1 MIYNKNINQT
11 KFYLIQRIILNKKIY
26 KEYYNNN
33 SQTDIGYNKFTLDKF
48 FLNLNNKAILI
59 TKNYN
64 LIPYF
69 IYYLFN
75 KLKEKNFNIILIDW
89 NNEIL
94 KEEHFLNKNYIKN
107 TLENFLSQVSNKDF
121 LLNLITN
128 IMILI
133 CDLNMAEANVLKK
146 MVLNK
151 ILERYVEKV
160 KLKDIKS
167 VMASVVLTTTYENEV
182 RNTIIKKIEKILNDE
197 LLSEL
202 EIDFTTVNESI
213 NDILL
218 SLYYWKDGSLKILV
232 QMLTLETLLINYKKE
247 NNYVLFLNTPAY
259 IYNTPDINLK
269 EKLLKKIGDI
279 INLKIPFIILLENL
293 NNEIFKLFYN
303 YFNYI
308 ILTKNSIESEFFI
321 FKKILNSK
329 ILNELTN
336 KLKLLEE
343 DDILITD
350 LQNLIYIL
358 KPNQDKTL
366 KIKTPKYEEETIY
379 FEVEVES

>member
-1 MIYNKNINQT
+1 MIHNKNIEKL
-11 KFYLIQRIILNKKIY
+11 KFYLIQKIIFNKRIY
-26 KEYYNNN
+26 KEYYANN
-33 SQTDIGYNKFTLDKF
+33 SQIDIGYNKFTLEKF
-48 FLNLNNKAILI
+48 FLNINNKAILI
-59 TKNYN
+59 IKDCN
-64 LIPYF
+64 LMPYF
-69 IYYLFN
+69 IYYFFN
-75 KLKEKNFNIILIDW
+75 KFKEKNFNIILIDW

-94 KEEHFLNKNYIKN
+94 KEERFLNKYYTKN

-151 ILERYVEKV
+151 ILEKYVERV

-202 EIDFTTVNESI
+202 EIDFTAVNESI

-218 SLYYWKDGSLKILV
+218 SLHYWKDSSLKILV
-232 QMLTLETLLINYKKE
+232 QMLILETLLINYKKE
-247 NNYVLFLNTPAY
+247 NNYILFLNSPAY
-259 IYNTPDINLK
+259 IYNMPDIDLK

-279 INLKIPFIILLENL
+279 INLKIPVIILLENL
-293 NNEIFKLFYN
+293 NNEVFKLFYN

-308 ILTKNSIESEFFI
+308 ILTKNSIDTEFSI
-321 FKKILNSK
+321 FKKILSSK

-336 KLKLLEE
+336 KLKLMEE

-358 KPNQDKTL
+358 KPNQDEAL
-366 KIKTPKYEEETIY
+366 KIKTSKYDEEIIY
-379 FEVEVES
+379 FDAES

>member
-1 MIYNKNINQT
+1 MIHNKNIEKL
-11 KFYLIQRIILNKKIY
+11 KFYLIQKIIFNKRIY
-26 KEYYNNN
+26 KEYYANN
-33 SQTDIGYNKFTLDKF
+33 SQIDIGYNKFTLEKF
-48 FLNLNNKAILI
+48 FLNINNKAILI
-59 TKNYN
+59 IKDCN
-64 LIPYF
+64 LMPYF
-69 IYYLFN
+69 IYYFFN

-94 KEEHFLNKNYIKN
+94 KEERFLNKYYTKN

-151 ILERYVEKV
+151 ILEKYVERV

-202 EIDFTTVNESI
+202 EIDFTAVNESI

-218 SLYYWKDGSLKILV
+218 SLHYWKDSSLKILV
-232 QMLTLETLLINYKKE
+232 QMLILETLLINYKKE
-247 NNYVLFLNTPAY
+247 NNYILFLNSPAY
-259 IYNTPDINLK
+259 IYNMPDIDLK

-279 INLKIPFIILLENL
+279 INLKIPVIILLENL
-293 NNEIFKLFYN
+293 NNEVFKLFYN

-308 ILTKNSIESEFFI
+308 ILTKNSIDAEFSI
-321 FKKILNSK
+321 FKKILSSK

-336 KLKLLEE
+336 KLKLMEE

-358 KPNQDKTL
+358 KPNQDEAL
-366 KIKTPKYEEETIY
+366 KIKTSKYDEEVIY
-379 FEVEVES
+379 FDAES

>member
-1 MIYNKNINQT
+1 MIHNKNIEKL
-11 KFYLIQRIILNKKIY
+11 KFYLIQKIIFNKRIY
-26 KEYYNNN
+26 KEYYANN
-33 SQTDIGYNKFTLDKF
+33 SQIDIGYNKFTLEKF
-48 FLNLNNKAILI
+48 FLNINNKAILI
-59 TKNYN
+59 IKDCN
-64 LIPYF
+64 LMPYF
-69 IYYLFN
+69 IYYFFN

-94 KEEHFLNKNYIKN
+94 KEERFLNKYYTKN
-107 TLENFLSQVSNKDF
+107 TLENFLSQVPNKDF

-151 ILERYVEKV
+151 ILEKYVEKV

-202 EIDFTTVNESI
+202 EIDFTAVNESI

-218 SLYYWKDGSLKILV
+218 SLHYWKDSSLKILV
-232 QMLTLETLLINYKKE
+232 QMLILETLLINYKKE
-247 NNYVLFLNTPAY
+247 NNYILFLNSPAY
-259 IYNTPDINLK
+259 IYNMPDIDLK

-279 INLKIPFIILLENL
+279 INLKIPVIILLENL
-293 NNEIFKLFYN
+293 NNEVFKLFYN

-308 ILTKNSIESEFFI
+308 ILTKNSIDTEFSI
-321 FKKILNSK
+321 FKKILSSK

-336 KLKLLEE
+336 KLKLMEE

-358 KPNQDKTL
+358 KPNQDEAL
-366 KIKTPKYEEETIY
+366 KIKTSKYEEEIIY
-379 FEVEVES
+379 FDAES

>member
-1 MIYNKNINQT
+1 MMHNKNIEKL
-11 KFYLIQRIILNKKIY
+11 KFYLIQKIIFNKRIY
-26 KEYYNNN
+26 KEYYANN
-33 SQTDIGYNKFTLDKF
+33 SQIDIGYNKFTLEKF
-48 FLNLNNKAILI
+48 FLNINNKAILI
-59 TKNYN
+59 IKDCN
-64 LIPYF
+64 LMPYF
-69 IYYLFN
+69 IYYFFN

-94 KEEHFLNKNYIKN
+94 KEERFLNKYYTKN

-151 ILERYVEKV
+151 ILEKYVERV

-202 EIDFTTVNESI
+202 EIDFTAVNESI

-218 SLYYWKDGSLKILV
+218 SLHYWKDSSLKILV
-232 QMLTLETLLINYKKE
+232 QMLILETLLINYKKE
-247 NNYVLFLNTPAY
+247 NNYILFLNSPAY
-259 IYNTPDINLK
+259 IYNMPDIDLK

-279 INLKIPFIILLENL
+279 INLKIPVIILLENL
-293 NNEIFKLFYN
+293 NNEVFKLFYN

-308 ILTKNSIESEFFI
+308 ILTKNSIDTEFSI
-321 FKKILNSK
+321 FKKILSSK

-336 KLKLLEE
+336 KLKLMEE

-358 KPNQDKTL
+358 KPNQDEAL
-366 KIKTPKYEEETIY
+366 KIETTKYDEEIIY
-379 FEVEVES
+379 FDAES

>member
-1 MIYNKNINQT
+1 
-11 KFYLIQRIILNKKIY
+11 L
-26 KEYYNNN
+26 E
-33 SQTDIGYNKFTLDKF
+33 KF
-48 FLNLNNKAILI
+48 FLNINNKAILI
-59 TKNYN
+59 IKDCN
-64 LIPYF
+64 LMPYF
-69 IYYLFN
+69 IYYFFN

-94 KEEHFLNKNYIKN
+94 KEERFLNKYYTKN

-151 ILERYVEKV
+151 ILEKYVERV

-202 EIDFTTVNESI
+202 EIDFTAVNEAI

-218 SLYYWKDGSLKILV
+218 SLHYWKDSSLKILV
-232 QMLTLETLLINYKKE
+232 QMLILETLLINYKKE
-247 NNYVLFLNTPAY
+247 NNYILFLNSPAY
-259 IYNTPDINLK
+259 IYNMPDIDLK

-279 INLKIPFIILLENL
+279 INLKIPVIILLENL
-293 NNEIFKLFYN
+293 NNEVFKLFYN

-308 ILTKNSIESEFFI
+308 ILTKNSIDTEFSI
-321 FKKILNSK
+321 FKKILSSK

-336 KLKLLEE
+336 KLKLMEE

-358 KPNQDKTL
+358 KPNQDEAL
-366 KIKTPKYEEETIY
+366 KIKTSKYEEEIIY
-379 FEVEVES
+379 FDAES

>member
-1 MIYNKNINQT
+1 MHNKNIEKL
-11 KFYLIQRIILNKKIY
+11 KFYLIQKIIFNKRIY
-26 KEYYNNN
+26 KEYYANN
-33 SQTDIGYNKFTLDKF
+33 SQIDIGYNKFTLEKF
-48 FLNLNNKAILI
+48 FLNINNKAILI
-59 TKNYN
+59 IKDCN
-64 LIPYF
+64 LMPYF
-69 IYYLFN
+69 IYYFFN

-94 KEEHFLNKNYIKN
+94 KEERFLNKYYTKN

-151 ILERYVEKV
+151 ILEKYVERV

-202 EIDFTTVNESI
+202 EIDFTAVNESI

-218 SLYYWKDGSLKILV
+218 SLHYWKDSSLKILV
-232 QMLTLETLLINYKKE
+232 QMLILETLLINYKKE
-247 NNYVLFLNTPAY
+247 NNYILFLNSPAY
-259 IYNTPDINLK
+259 IYNMPDIDLK

-279 INLKIPFIILLENL
+279 INLKIPVIILLENL
-293 NNEIFKLFYN
+293 NNEVFKLFYN

-308 ILTKNSIESEFFI
+308 ILTKNSIDTEFSI
-321 FKKILNSK
+321 FKKILSSK

-336 KLKLLEE
+336 KLKLMEE

-358 KPNQDKTL
+358 KPNQDEAL
-366 KIKTPKYEEETIY
+366 KIKTTKYDEEIIY
-379 FEVEVES
+379 FDAES

>member
-1 MIYNKNINQT
+1 MMHNKNIEKL
-11 KFYLIQRIILNKKIY
+11 KFYLIQKIIFNKRIY
-26 KEYYNNN
+26 KEYYANN
-33 SQTDIGYNKFTLDKF
+33 SQIDIGYNKFTLEKF
-48 FLNLNNKAILI
+48 FLNINNKAILI
-59 TKNYN
+59 IKDCN
-64 LIPYF
+64 LMPYF
-69 IYYLFN
+69 IYYFFN

-94 KEEHFLNKNYIKN
+94 KEERFLNKYYTKN

-151 ILERYVEKV
+151 ILEKYVERV

-202 EIDFTTVNESI
+202 EIDFTAVNESI

-218 SLYYWKDGSLKILV
+218 SLHYWKDSSLKILV
-232 QMLTLETLLINYKKE
+232 QMLILETLLINYKKE
-247 NNYVLFLNTPAY
+247 NNYILFLNSPAY
-259 IYNTPDINLK
+259 IYNMPDIDLK

-279 INLKIPFIILLENL
+279 INLKIPVIILLENL
-293 NNEIFKLFYN
+293 NNEVFKLFYN

-308 ILTKNSIESEFFI
+308 ILTKNSIDTEFSI
-321 FKKILNSK
+321 FKKILSSK

-336 KLKLLEE
+336 KLKLMEE

-358 KPNQDKTL
+358 KPNQDEAL
-366 KIKTPKYEEETIY
+366 KIKTTKYDEEIIY
-379 FEVEVES
+379 FDAES

>member
-1 MIYNKNINQT
+1 MIHNKNIEKL
-11 KFYLIQRIILNKKIY
+11 KFYLIQKIIFNKRIY
-26 KEYYNNN
+26 KEYYANN
-33 SQTDIGYNKFTLDKF
+33 SQIDIGYNKFTLEKF
-48 FLNLNNKAILI
+48 FLNINNKAILI
-59 TKNYN
+59 IKDCN
-64 LIPYF
+64 LMPYF
-69 IYYLFN
+69 IYYFFN

-94 KEEHFLNKNYIKN
+94 KEERFLNKYYTKN
-107 TLENFLSQVSNKDF
+107 TLENFLSQVPNKDF

-151 ILERYVEKV
+151 ILEKYVEKV

-182 RNTIIKKIEKILNDE
+182 RNTIIKKIEKILNDD

-202 EIDFTTVNESI
+202 EIDFTAVNESI

-218 SLYYWKDGSLKILV
+218 SLHYWKDSSLKILV
-232 QMLTLETLLINYKKE
+232 QMLILETLLINYKKE
-247 NNYVLFLNTPAY
+247 NNYILFLNSPAY
-259 IYNTPDINLK
+259 IYNMPDIDLK

-279 INLKIPFIILLENL
+279 INLKIPVIILLENL
-293 NNEIFKLFYN
+293 NNEVFKLFYN

-308 ILTKNSIESEFFI
+308 ILTKNSIDTEFSI
-321 FKKILNSK
+321 FKKILSSK

-336 KLKLLEE
+336 KLKLMEE

-358 KPNQDKTL
+358 KPNQDEAL
-366 KIKTPKYEEETIY
+366 KIKTSKYDEEIIY
-379 FEVEVES
+379 FDAES

>member
-1 MIYNKNINQT
+1 MIHNKNIEKL
-11 KFYLIQRIILNKKIY
+11 KFYLIQKIIFNKRIY
-26 KEYYNNN
+26 KEYYANN
-33 SQTDIGYNKFTLDKF
+33 SQIDIGYNKFTLEKF
-48 FLNLNNKAILI
+48 FLNINNKAILI
-59 TKNYN
+59 IKDCN
-64 LIPYF
+64 LMPYF
-69 IYYLFN
+69 IYYFFN

-94 KEEHFLNKNYIKN
+94 KEERFLNKYYTKN

-151 ILERYVEKV
+151 ILEKYVERV

-202 EIDFTTVNESI
+202 EIDFTAVNESI

-218 SLYYWKDGSLKILV
+218 SLHYWKDSSLKILV
-232 QMLTLETLLINYKKE
+232 QMLILETLLINYKKE
-247 NNYVLFLNTPAY
+247 NNYILFLNSPAY
-259 IYNTPDINLK
+259 IYNMPDIDLK

-279 INLKIPFIILLENL
+279 INLKIPVIILLENL
-293 NNEIFKLFYN
+293 NNEVFKLFYN

-308 ILTKNSIESEFFI
+308 ILTKNSIDTEFSI
-321 FKKILNSK
+321 FKKILSSK

-336 KLKLLEE
+336 KLKLMEE

-358 KPNQDKTL
+358 KPNQDEAL
-366 KIKTPKYEEETIY
+366 KIKTSKYDEEIIY
-379 FEVEVES
+379 FDAES

>member
-1 MIYNKNINQT
+1 MIHNKNIEKL
-11 KFYLIQRIILNKKIY
+11 KFYLIQKIIFNKRIY
-26 KEYYNNN
+26 KEYYANN
-33 SQTDIGYNKFTLDKF
+33 SQIDIGYNKFTLEKF
-48 FLNLNNKAILI
+48 FLNINNKAILI
-59 TKNYN
+59 IKDCN
-64 LIPYF
+64 LMPYF
-69 IYYLFN
+69 IYYFFN

-94 KEEHFLNKNYIKN
+94 KEERFLNKYYTKN

-151 ILERYVEKV
+151 ILEKYVERV

-202 EIDFTTVNESI
+202 EIDFTAVNESI

-218 SLYYWKDGSLKILV
+218 SLHYWKDSSLKILV
-232 QMLTLETLLINYKKE
+232 QMLILETLLINYKKE
-247 NNYVLFLNTPAY
+247 NNYILFLNSPAY
-259 IYNTPDINLK
+259 IYNMPDIDLK

-279 INLKIPFIILLENL
+279 INLKIPVIILLENL
-293 NNEIFKLFYN
+293 NNEVFKLFYN

-308 ILTKNSIESEFFI
+308 ILTKNSIDTEFSI
-321 FKKILNSK
+321 FKKILSSK

-336 KLKLLEE
+336 KLKLMEE

-358 KPNQDKTL
+358 KPNQDEAL
-366 KIKTPKYEEETIY
+366 KIKTSKYEEEIIY
-379 FEVEVES
+379 FDAES

>member
-1 MIYNKNINQT
+1 M
-11 KFYLIQRIILNKKIY
+11 
-26 KEYYNNN
+26 
-33 SQTDIGYNKFTLDKF
+33 
-48 FLNLNNKAILI
+48 
-59 TKNYN
+59 
-64 LIPYF
+64 PYF
-69 IYYLFN
+69 IYYFFN

-94 KEEHFLNKNYIKN
+94 KEERFLNKYYTKN
-107 TLENFLSQVSNKDF
+107 TLENFLSQVPNKDF

-151 ILERYVEKV
+151 ILEKYVEKV

-202 EIDFTTVNESI
+202 EIDFTAVNESI

-218 SLYYWKDGSLKILV
+218 SLHYWKDSSLKILV
-232 QMLTLETLLINYKKE
+232 QMLILETLLINYKKE
-247 NNYVLFLNTPAY
+247 NNYILFLNSPAY
-259 IYNTPDINLK
+259 IYNMPDIDLK

-279 INLKIPFIILLENL
+279 INLKIPVIILLENL
-293 NNEIFKLFYN
+293 NNEVFKLFYN

-308 ILTKNSIESEFFI
+308 ILTKNSIDTEFSI
-321 FKKILNSK
+321 FKKILSSK

-336 KLKLLEE
+336 KLKLMEE

-358 KPNQDKTL
+358 KPNQDEAL
-366 KIKTPKYEEETIY
+366 KIKTSKYEEEIIY
-379 FEVEVES
+379 FDAES

>member
-1 MIYNKNINQT
+1 M
-11 KFYLIQRIILNKKIY
+11 
-26 KEYYNNN
+26 
-33 SQTDIGYNKFTLDKF
+33 
-48 FLNLNNKAILI
+48 
-59 TKNYN
+59 
-64 LIPYF
+64 PYF
-69 IYYLFN
+69 IYYFFN

-94 KEEHFLNKNYIKN
+94 KEERFLNKYYTKN

-151 ILERYVEKV
+151 ILEKYVERV

-202 EIDFTTVNESI
+202 EIDFTAVNESI

-218 SLYYWKDGSLKILV
+218 SLHYWKDSSLKILV
-232 QMLTLETLLINYKKE
+232 QMLILETLLINYKKE
-247 NNYVLFLNTPAY
+247 NNYILFLNSPAY
-259 IYNTPDINLK
+259 IYNMPDIDLK

-279 INLKIPFIILLENL
+279 INLKIPVIILLENL
-293 NNEIFKLFYN
+293 NNEVFKLFYN

-308 ILTKNSIESEFFI
+308 ILTKNSIDTEFSI
-321 FKKILNSK
+321 FKKILSSK

-336 KLKLLEE
+336 KLKLMEE

-358 KPNQDKTL
+358 KPNQDEAL
-366 KIKTPKYEEETIY
+366 KIKTSKYDEEIIY
-379 FEVEVES
+379 FDAES

>member
-1 MIYNKNINQT
+1 MIHNKNIEKL
-11 KFYLIQRIILNKKIY
+11 KFYLIQKIIFNKRIY
-26 KEYYNNN
+26 KEYYANN
-33 SQTDIGYNKFTLDKF
+33 SQIDIGYNKFTLEKF
-48 FLNLNNKAILI
+48 FLNINNKAILI
-59 TKNYN
+59 IKDCN
-64 LIPYF
+64 LMPYF
-69 IYYLFN
+69 IYYFFN

-94 KEEHFLNKNYIKN
+94 KEERFLNKYYTKN

-151 ILERYVEKV
+151 ILEKYVEKV

-202 EIDFTTVNESI
+202 EIDFTAVNESI

-218 SLYYWKDGSLKILV
+218 SLHYWKDSSLKILV
-232 QMLTLETLLINYKKE
+232 QMLILETLLINYKKE
-247 NNYVLFLNTPAY
+247 NNYILFLNSPAY
-259 IYNTPDINLK
+259 IYNMPDIDLK

-279 INLKIPFIILLENL
+279 INLKIPVIILLENL
-293 NNEIFKLFYN
+293 NNEVFKLFYN

-308 ILTKNSIESEFFI
+308 ILTKNSIDTEFSI
-321 FKKILNSK
+321 FKKILSSK

-336 KLKLLEE
+336 KLKLMEE

-358 KPNQDKTL
+358 KPNQDEAL
-366 KIKTPKYEEETIY
+366 KIKTSKYDEEIIY
-379 FEVEVES
+379 FDAES

>member
-1 MIYNKNINQT
+1 MMHNKNIEKL
-11 KFYLIQRIILNKKIY
+11 KFYLIQKIIFNKRIY
-26 KEYYNNN
+26 KEYYANN
-33 SQTDIGYNKFTLDKF
+33 SQIDIGYNKFTLEKF
-48 FLNLNNKAILI
+48 FLNINNKAILI
-59 TKNYN
+59 IKDCN
-64 LIPYF
+64 LMPYF
-69 IYYLFN
+69 IYYFFN

-94 KEEHFLNKNYIKN
+94 KEERFLNKYYTKN

-151 ILERYVEKV
+151 ILEKYVERV

-202 EIDFTTVNESI
+202 EIDFTAVNESI

-218 SLYYWKDGSLKILV
+218 SLHYWKDSSLKILV
-232 QMLTLETLLINYKKE
+232 QMLILETLLINYKKE
-247 NNYVLFLNTPAY
+247 NNYILFLNSPAY
-259 IYNTPDINLK
+259 IYNMPDIDLK

-279 INLKIPFIILLENL
+279 INLKIPVIILLENL
-293 NNEIFKLFYN
+293 NNEVFKLFYN

-308 ILTKNSIESEFFI
+308 ILTKNLIETEFFI
-321 FKKILNSK
+321 FKKILSYK

-336 KLKLLEE
+336 KLKLMEE

-358 KPNQDKTL
+358 KPNQDEAL
-366 KIKTPKYEEETIY
+366 KIETTKYDEEIIY
-379 FEVEVES
+379 FDAES

>member
-1 MIYNKNINQT
+1 MIYNKNIEKL
-11 KFYLIQRIILNKKIY
+11 KFYLIQKIIFNKRIY
-26 KEYYNNN
+26 KEYYANN
-33 SQTDIGYNKFTLDKF
+33 SQIDIGYNKFTLEKF
-48 FLNLNNKAILI
+48 FLNINNKAILI
-59 TKNYN
+59 IKDCN
-64 LIPYF
+64 LMPYF
-69 IYYLFN
+69 IYYFFN

-94 KEEHFLNKNYIKN
+94 KEERFLNKYYTKN

-151 ILERYVEKV
+151 ILEKYVERV

-202 EIDFTTVNESI
+202 EIDFTAVNESI

-218 SLYYWKDGSLKILV
+218 SLHYWKDSSLKILV
-232 QMLTLETLLINYKKE
+232 QMLILETLLINYKKE
-247 NNYVLFLNTPAY
+247 NNYILFLNSPAY
-259 IYNTPDINLK
+259 IYNMPDIDLK

-279 INLKIPFIILLENL
+279 INLKIPVIILLENL
-293 NNEIFKLFYN
+293 NNEVFKLFYN

-308 ILTKNSIESEFFI
+308 ILTKNSIDTEFSI
-321 FKKILNSK
+321 FKKILSSK

-336 KLKLLEE
+336 KLKLMEE

-358 KPNQDKTL
+358 KPNQDEAL
-366 KIKTPKYEEETIY
+366 KIKTSKYDEEIIY
-379 FEVEVES
+379 FDAES

>member
-1 MIYNKNINQT
+1 MIHNKNIEKL
-11 KFYLIQRIILNKKIY
+11 KFYLIQKIIFNKRIY
-26 KEYYNNN
+26 KEYYANN
-33 SQTDIGYNKFTLDKF
+33 SQIDIGYNKFTLEKF
-48 FLNLNNKAILI
+48 FLNINNKAILI
-59 TKNYN
+59 IKDCN
-64 LIPYF
+64 LMPYF
-69 IYYLFN
+69 IYYFFN

-94 KEEHFLNKNYIKN
+94 KEERFLNKYYTKN
-107 TLENFLSQVSNKDF
+107 TLENFLSQVPNKDF

-151 ILERYVEKV
+151 ILEKYVEKV

-202 EIDFTTVNESI
+202 EIDFTAVNESI

-218 SLYYWKDGSLKILV
+218 SLHYWKDSSLKILV
-232 QMLTLETLLINYKKE
+232 QMLILETLLINYKKE
-247 NNYVLFLNTPAY
+247 NNYILFLNSPAY
-259 IYNTPDINLK
+259 IYNMPDIDLK

-279 INLKIPFIILLENL
+279 INLKIPVIILLENL
-293 NNEIFKLFYN
+293 NNEVFKLFYN

-308 ILTKNSIESEFFI
+308 ILTKNSIDTEFSI
-321 FKKILNSK
+321 FKKILSSK

-336 KLKLLEE
+336 KLKLMEE

-358 KPNQDKTL
+358 KPNQDEAL
-366 KIKTPKYEEETIY
+366 KIKTSKYDEEIIY
-379 FEVEVES
+379 FDAES

>member
-1 MIYNKNINQT
+1 MIHNKNIEKL
-11 KFYLIQRIILNKKIY
+11 KFYLIQKIIFNKRIY
-26 KEYYNNN
+26 KEYYANN
-33 SQTDIGYNKFTLDKF
+33 SQIDIGYNKFTLEKF
-48 FLNLNNKAILI
+48 FLNINNKAILI
-59 TKNYN
+59 IKDCN
-64 LIPYF
+64 LMPYF
-69 IYYLFN
+69 IYYFFN

-94 KEEHFLNKNYIKN
+94 KEERFLNKYYTKN

-151 ILERYVEKV
+151 ILEKYVEKV

-202 EIDFTTVNESI
+202 EIDFTAVNESI

-218 SLYYWKDGSLKILV
+218 SLHYWKDSSLKILV
-232 QMLTLETLLINYKKE
+232 QMLILETLLINYKKE
-247 NNYVLFLNTPAY
+247 NNYILFLNSPAY
-259 IYNTPDINLK
+259 IYNMPDIDLK

-279 INLKIPFIILLENL
+279 INLKIPVIILLENL
-293 NNEIFKLFYN
+293 NNEVFKLFYN

-308 ILTKNSIESEFFI
+308 ILTKNSIDTEFSI
-321 FKKILNSK
+321 FKKILSSK

-336 KLKLLEE
+336 KLKLMEE

-358 KPNQDKTL
+358 KPNQDEAL
-366 KIKTPKYEEETIY
+366 KIKTSKYEEEIIY
-379 FEVEVES
+379 FDAES

>member
-336 KLKLLEE
+336 KLKLMEE

-366 KIKTPKYEEETIY
+366 KIKTSNYEEETIY
-379 FEVEVES
+379 FDVES

>member
-1 MIYNKNINQT
+1 MIHNKNIEKL
-11 KFYLIQRIILNKKIY
+11 KFYLIQKIIFNKRIY
-26 KEYYNNN
+26 KEYYANN
-33 SQTDIGYNKFTLDKF
+33 SQIDIGYNKFTLEKF
-48 FLNLNNKAILI
+48 FLNINNKAILI
-59 TKNYN
+59 IKDCN
-64 LIPYF
+64 LMPYF
-69 IYYLFN
+69 IYYFFN

-94 KEEHFLNKNYIKN
+94 KEERFLNKYYTKN
-107 TLENFLSQVSNKDF
+107 TLENFLSQVPNKDF

-151 ILERYVEKV
+151 ILEKYVERV

-202 EIDFTTVNESI
+202 EIDFTAVNESI

-218 SLYYWKDGSLKILV
+218 SLHYWKDSSLKILV
-232 QMLTLETLLINYKKE
+232 QMLILETLLINYKKE
-247 NNYVLFLNTPAY
+247 NNYILFLNSPAY
-259 IYNTPDINLK
+259 IYNMPDIDLK

-279 INLKIPFIILLENL
+279 INLKIPVIILLENL
-293 NNEIFKLFYN
+293 NNEVFKLFYN

-308 ILTKNSIESEFFI
+308 ILTKNSIDTEFSI
-321 FKKILNSK
+321 FKKILSSK

-336 KLKLLEE
+336 KLKLMEE

-358 KPNQDKTL
+358 KPNQDEAL
-366 KIKTPKYEEETIY
+366 KIKTSKYEEEIIY
-379 FEVEVES
+379 FDAES

>member
-1 MIYNKNINQT
+1 
-11 KFYLIQRIILNKKIY
+11 L
-26 KEYYNNN
+26 E
-33 SQTDIGYNKFTLDKF
+33 KF
-48 FLNLNNKAILI
+48 FLNINNKAILI
-59 TKNYN
+59 IKDCN
-64 LIPYF
+64 LMPYF
-69 IYYLFN
+69 IYYFFN
-75 KLKEKNFNIILIDW
+75 KFKEKNFNIILIDW

-94 KEEHFLNKNYIKN
+94 KEERFLNKYYTKN

-151 ILERYVEKV
+151 ILEKYVERV

-202 EIDFTTVNESI
+202 EIDFTAVNESI

-218 SLYYWKDGSLKILV
+218 SLHYWKDSSLKILV
-232 QMLTLETLLINYKKE
+232 QMLILETLLINYKKE
-247 NNYVLFLNTPAY
+247 NNYILFLNSPAY
-259 IYNTPDINLK
+259 IYNMPDIDLK

-279 INLKIPFIILLENL
+279 INLKIPVIILLENL
-293 NNEIFKLFYN
+293 NNEVFKLFYN

-308 ILTKNSIESEFFI
+308 ILTKNSIDTEFSI
-321 FKKILNSK
+321 FKKILSSK

-336 KLKLLEE
+336 KLKLMEE

-358 KPNQDKTL
+358 KPNQDEAL
-366 KIKTPKYEEETIY
+366 KIKTSKYDEEIIY
-379 FEVEVES
+379 FDAES

>member
-366 KIKTPKYEEETIY
+366 KIKTSNYEEETIY
-379 FEVEVES
+379 FNVES

>member
-1 MIYNKNINQT
+1 MIHNKNIEKL
-11 KFYLIQRIILNKKIY
+11 KFYLIQKIIFNKRIY
-26 KEYYNNN
+26 KEYYANN
-33 SQTDIGYNKFTLDKF
+33 SQIDIGYNKFTLEKF
-48 FLNLNNKAILI
+48 FLNINNKAILI
-59 TKNYN
+59 IRDCN
-64 LIPYF
+64 LMPYF
-69 IYYLFN
+69 IYYFFN

-94 KEEHFLNKNYIKN
+94 KEERFLNKYYTKN
-107 TLENFLSQVSNKDF
+107 TLENFLSQVPNKDF

-151 ILERYVEKV
+151 ILEKYVEKV

-202 EIDFTTVNESI
+202 EIDFTAVNESI

-218 SLYYWKDGSLKILV
+218 SLHYWKDSSLKILV
-232 QMLTLETLLINYKKE
+232 QMLILETLLINYKKE
-247 NNYVLFLNTPAY
+247 NNYILFLNSPAY
-259 IYNTPDINLK
+259 IYNMPDIDIK

-279 INLKIPFIILLENL
+279 INLKIPVIILLENL
-293 NNEIFKLFYN
+293 NNEVFKLFYN

-308 ILTKNSIESEFFI
+308 ILTKNSIDTEFFI
-321 FKKILNSK
+321 FKKILSSK

-336 KLKLLEE
+336 KLKLMEE

-358 KPNQDKTL
+358 KPNQDEAL
-366 KIKTPKYEEETIY
+366 KIKTSKYEEEIIY
-379 FEVEVES
+379 FDAES

>member
-1 MIYNKNINQT
+1 MIYNKNINQK
-11 KFYLIQRIILNKKIY
+11 KFYIIQKIIFNKKIY
-26 KEYYNNN
+26 KEYYINN
-33 SQTDIGYNKFTLDKF
+33 SQIDIGYNKFTLDKF
-48 FLNLNNKAILI
+48 YLNLNNKAILI

-94 KEEHFLNKNYIKN
+94 REEHFLNKYYIKN
-107 TLENFLSQVSNKDF
+107 TLENFLSQVSNKNF
-121 LLNLITN
+121 LLNLIAN
-128 IMILI
+128 IMVLI
-133 CDLNMAEANVLKK
+133 CDLNMVEANVLKK

-151 ILERYVEKV
+151 ILERYVDRV
-160 KLKDIKS
+160 KLKDIKN
-167 VMASVVLTTTYENEV
+167 VLASVVLTTTYENEV
-182 RNTIIKKIEKILNDE
+182 RNTIVKKIEKILNDE

-202 EIDFTTVNESI
+202 EIDFTTVNETI
-213 NDILL
+213 NDVLL
-218 SLYYWKDGSLKILV
+218 SLYYWKDSSLKVLV

-247 NNYVLFLNTPAY
+247 NNYVLFLNIPAY
-259 IYNTPDINLK
+259 IYNTPDVSLR

-279 INLKIPFIILLENL
+279 INLNIPFIILLENL

-308 ILTKNSIESEFFI
+308 ILTKNLIETEFFI
-321 FKKILNSK
+321 FKKILSYK

-336 KLKLLEE
+336 KLKLMEE
-343 DDILITD
+343 NDILITD

-366 KIKTPKYEEETIY
+366 KIKTFNYEDETIY
-379 FEVEVES
+379 FEVES